1 MSKDTP
7 QDFYGGLSGVELEFD
22 SFDLGHGITLSKTYA
37 HLMSPLLMAFAPP
50 TSRGIHPAPWSAAKG
65 GFGYDIRVQIHV
77 PASFNLSN
85 WMDRTEVLWW
95 ITALIRIIQAPF
107 AMLPVMS
114 DIPFSE
120 VPNSGRTAN
129 LQPME
134 TQRRI
139 FSPGKDNSSAISA
152 ENLDW
157 IRDTWFQGGELMK
170 MNSKFNTAFRAFDS
184 SAVQGKPSLSMIS
197 LWGGIEQLFSPS
209 PGELRF
215 RVSAML
221 ASYLEQPGAER
232 LQLYKK
238 IIKLYNARS
247 TAAHTAN
254 ETDNHSLLAT
264 WVLMRNA
271 LVKILHNNYIPTR
284 EDLEEYLFGLKAPP
298 SW

>member
-1 MSKDTP
+1 MNEDTP
-7 QDFYGGLSGVELEFD
+7 QNFYGGLSGVELEID
-22 SFDLGHGITLSKTYA
+22 SYDLGHGITLYKTFA

-50 TSRGIHPAPWSAAKG
+50 KSRGIHPPPWSAAKG
-65 GFGYDIRVQIHV
+65 GFGYDIHVQIHV

-85 WMDRTEVLWW
+85 WMDCTDVLWW
-95 ITALIRIIQAPF
+95 IAALIRIIQAPF
-107 AMLPVMS
+107 AMLPVIS

-120 VPNSGRTAN
+120 VANSERKPN

-134 TQRRI
+134 TKRRI
-139 FSPGKDNSSAISA
+139 FGPVKDNRSAISL

-170 MNSKFNTAFRAFDS
+170 GNSKFNTAFRAFDS
-184 SAVQGKPSLSMIS
+184 SAVQGNPSLSMIS
-197 LWGGIEQLFSPS
+197 LWGGLEQLFSPS
-209 PGELRF
+209 PGEVRF

-221 ASYLEQPGAER
+221 ASYLEQPGEGR

-238 IIKLYNARS
+238 IIKLYKARS

-254 ETDNHSLLAT
+254 ETDNHSLMET
-264 WVLMRNA
+264 WVLMRNT
-271 LVKILHNNYIPTR
+271 LVKMLHNNYIPTK
-284 EDLEEYLFGLKAPP
+284 EDLEEYLFGLKEPP